1 MADLSVHV
9 QLAYKSK
16 TLDRFSN
23 GRRLSMADYRQAIR
37 EHLAASRKRLEKG
50 TLSDGAAEVL
60 RRKIRGLSALL
71 REKRGI

>member
-1 MADLSVHV
+1 
-9 QLAYKSK
+9 
-16 TLDRFSN
+16 
-23 GRRLSMADYRQAIR
+23 MADYRQGIR

-50 TLSDGAAEVL
+50 ALSEDAAEAL